1 MWQMLSVTNDGL
13 VGYRRTGGPAGDT
26 LVPDLAAAL
35 PAPTA
40 GGRTYTFHLRSGIR
54 FSNGT
59 PGRPQD
65 FRRAIERGFA
75 INAGPTAYFTGII
88 GAGQCV
94 RAPARCDLARGI
106 VTNDNADTVTFHL
119 TAPDPEFLYKLAFPL
134 ADAVPAGT
142 PDREVGPAQLPA
154 TGPYMTQSFVPL
166 HRWVLVRN
174 PRFRE
179 WSDQA
184 QPGGY
189 PSRIMLRLDIPPG
202 ACGQRGRAE
211 PRQRAPLTS
220 PRQDPRTGD
229 ALSKPAAQRPGGRH
243 DRACAQHPRLAVQC
257 SRRAAGPQLRHRP
270 ATLIQLIGGPLMA
283 HTTCQILPRP
293 ARLPAVLPL
302 YDRPQPQWRLDGT
315 QPRQGRAARPRL
327 RHPRRQ
333 GNRHRCLRHRD
344 PVPGARPL
352 PGVGP
357 RPARIPGIAASGHRV
372 ERIR

>member
-1 MWQMLSVTNDGL
+1 MLPSLASHRGGTLTLIAQLSPHDQATDPASAYTIPMWQMLSVTNDGL

-202 ACGQRGRAE
+202 
-211 PRQRAPLTS
+211 
-220 PRQDPRTGD
+220 
-229 ALSKPAAQRPGGRH
+229 
-243 DRACAQHPRLAVQC
+243 
-257 SRRAAGPQLRHRP
+257 
-270 ATLIQLIGGPLMA
+270 
-283 HTTCQILPRP
+283 
-293 ARLPAVLPL
+293 PAVSAVEQNRADVLLSPPPGRIHEL
-302 YDRPQPQWRLDGT
+302 ATRYPSQLHSGPEGATIGLVLNTRVWPFNVLAARQALNYAIDRPP
-315 QPRQGRAARPRL
+315 
-327 RHPRRQ
+327 
-333 GNRHRCLRHRD
+333 
-344 PVPGARPL
+344 
-352 PGVGP
+352 
-357 RPARIPGIAASGHRV
+357 
-372 ERIR
+372 